1 MSDLVLA
8 AEPTAY
14 RSPAIV
20 ALAADAPRLED
31 LFTFMVDAELRV
43 ESLRMRVGDRTVT
56 ARGDETSSSDLVLR
70 HPGWARVTR
79 RASNDPLSRDYDV
92 WASDGHILTTY
103 DAADERASVRPVRPR
118 VVGAT
123 HKDLPAFARVYEPLT
138 ALPAERIVDT
148 FVHPHGFIR
157 NVLLSGPVALVG
169 TTLLAGGRET
179 FILRSDH
186 PRSTY
191 LLTDR
196 PDRWLEVGVDRQ
208 TGFIT
213 LLVEHIGDHIARHA
227 EVVSLE
233 LDGVIPDEAF
243 RVHLP
248 VDVRMIY

>member
-1 MSDLVLA
+1 MSDLVRA
-8 AEPTAY
+8 ADPTDYAA
-14 RSPAIV
+14 PAMV

-31 LFTFMVDAELRV
+31 LFRFMADAELRV
-43 ESLRMRVGDRTVT
+43 SSLRMRITERSVT
-56 ARGDETSSSDLVLR
+56 ARGEETVTSDLALR

-79 RASNDPLSRDYDV
+79 RSSDDPLSRDYDV
-92 WASDGHILTTY
+92 WASDGQTLTTY
-103 DAADERASVRPVRPR
+103 DASDERASVRPVRPR

-123 HKDLPAFARVYEPLT
+123 HKDLPAFARVYAPRT
-138 ALPAERIVDT
+138 PLPAERVVDT

-157 NVLLSGPVALVG
+157 NVLLSGPVTLLG

-208 TGFIT
+208 TGFMT
-213 LLVEHIGDHIARHA
+213 LLVEHIGEHVARHA
-227 EVVSLE
+227 EVLSLE
-233 LDGVIPDEAF
+233 LDPVIPDEAF

-248 VDVRMIY
+248 ADVRMIY